1 MTSPARKAKERSD
14 NSAEVV
20 TRLSQVTDRMHALLV
35 QRADQRMGCTENS
48 PEETELAAL
57 TDVIEPYDSPALA
70 AFGKVPGGQRRPR
83 VGTQMGSWAGAK
95 GFLKGYNKSRADYDN
110 DSG

>member
-1 MTSPARKAKERSD
+1 MASPARKAKERSD

-35 QRADQRMGCTENS
+35 QRADQLMGCTENS

-57 TDVIEPYDSPALA
+57 TDVIEPYEAQRWRL
-70 AFGKVPGGQRRPR
+70 GKVPGG
-83 VGTQMGSWAGAK
+83 K
-95 GFLKGYNKSRADYDN
+95 G
-110 DSG
+110 